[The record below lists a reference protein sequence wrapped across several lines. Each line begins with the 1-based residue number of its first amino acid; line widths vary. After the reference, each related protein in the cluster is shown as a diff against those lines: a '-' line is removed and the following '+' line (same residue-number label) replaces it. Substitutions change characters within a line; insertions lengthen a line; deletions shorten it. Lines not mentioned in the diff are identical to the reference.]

1 MYVSDIEAAVDFLDG
16 TRQYPLT
23 IGSKEVGKFAK
34 LTNFTERV
42 YARILPLDSSLESC
56 HAIGLKAANI
66 IAMQGPFTEEMN
78 LAMLRF
84 VSASWLVTK
93 DGGEEGGFAAKV
105 SAARQ
110 AGIRMVVIGC
120 PLQREGV
127 SFPET
132 IKLLCSRFGC
142 HCKPHV
148 HILGIG
154 PGSLEAMTKEVRRA
168 IERAD
173 CLIGAKRML
182 EAVAAPGQCVYDAT
196 LLRYVDF
203 IMSRREYGRFAV
215 VMSDV

>member
-16 TRQYPLT
+16 TEGNILLT

-93 DGGEEGGFAAKV
+93 DSGEEGGCSKV

-120 PLQREGV
+120 PLQQKV
-127 SFPET
+127 SLSP
-132 IKLLCSRFGC
+132 R
-142 HCKPHV
+142 
-148 HILGIG
+148 
-154 PGSLEAMTKEVRRA
+154 
-168 IERAD
+168 
-173 CLIGAKRML
+173 
-182 EAVAAPGQCVYDAT
+182 Q
-196 LLRYVDF
+196 
-203 IMSRREYGRFAV
+203 
-215 VMSDV
+215 